1 MADEGITVLSLHV
14 GRSRFAVEAGQVET
28 LRRKETL
35 YPVQGGPPDLLG
47 FLPLGETVVPV
58 LELGM
63 RLGLEEAGERRRG
76 ILLVPA
82 REVSP
87 LSFRVD
93 DVEGPLFLPWKQV
106 TLLPRLLQEIQSRPV
121 VWGLVWQEDVLVPL
135 LDLGQ
140 VVPSEEV
147 SMLLALASVQSRP

>member
-1 MADEGITVLSLHV
+1 MDEGVMTLFLEV
-14 GRSRFAVEAGQVET
+14 GHSRFAVEAGQVET

-35 YPVQGGPPDLLG
+35 YPVHGGPSDLLG

-58 LELGM
+58 LDLGA
-63 RLGLEEAGERRRG
+63 RLGLEMSGERRRG
-76 ILLVPA
+76 LLLVPS

-93 DVEGPLFLPWKQV
+93 DVEGPFFLPWKQV
-106 TLLPRLLQEIQSRPV
+106 TLLPGLLREIQSRPV
-121 VWGLVWQEDVLVPL
+121 VWGLIWQEDVLVPL

-140 VVPSEEV
+140 VVPPEEV
-147 SMLLALASVQSRP
+147 PTLLALASVQSRP

>member
-1 MADEGITVLSLHV
+1 MADEGVMALFLQV
-14 GRSRFAVEAGQVET
+14 GHSRFAVEAGQVET

-35 YPVQGGPPDLLG
+35 YPIQGGPPDLLG
-47 FLPLGETVVPV
+47 LLPLGEVTVPI
-58 LELGM
+58 LDLGA
-63 RLGLEEAGERRRG
+63 RLGLEMAEERRRG
-76 ILLVPA
+76 ILLVPP

-93 DVEGPLFLPWKQV
+93 GVEGPVFLPWKQV
-106 TLLPRLLQEIQSRPV
+106 TLLPRLFQEIQSRPV

-140 VVPSEEV
+140 VVPPEEV
-147 SMLLALASVQSRP
+147 STLLALASAQSRP